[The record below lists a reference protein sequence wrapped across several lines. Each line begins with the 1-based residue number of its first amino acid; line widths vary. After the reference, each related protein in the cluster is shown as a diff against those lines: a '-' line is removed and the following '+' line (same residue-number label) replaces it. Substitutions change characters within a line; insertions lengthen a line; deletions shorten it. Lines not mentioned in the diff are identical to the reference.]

1 MTSAYIMYQDEAMK
15 KTQSEKILKLI
26 ERKGMLRPRDLNE
39 SSIPRAILQRLH
51 QEGLITRISRGL
63 YTLPRAQVTEHHTFA
78 EAAKR
83 VPNGILCLLSAL
95 SFHGLTSQAPFQIWM
110 AIDRKSRLPK
120 VDYPSIRF
128 VRFSAQALTEGIEE
142 HMIDGVRVKMYTP
155 AKTVADCFKYRNKIG
170 LDVALE
176 ALRDCWSQ
184 RTCTMD
190 ELRKYGRICRVE
202 NVMKPY
208 IQALL

>member
-1 MTSAYIMYQDEAMK
+1 MYQNGVMGK
-15 KTQSEKILKLI
+15 NQSEKILKLI
-26 ERKGMLRPRDLNE
+26 KQKGMLRPRDLDDC
-39 SSIPRAILQRLH
+39 SIPRTSLQRLY
-51 QEGLITRISRGL
+51 QGGVITKISRGL
-63 YTLPRAQVTEHHTFA
+63 YTLPGIHVTEHHTLA

-83 VPNGILCLLSAL
+83 VPNGVLCLLTAL
-95 SFHGLTSQAPFQIWM
+95 SFHGLTSQAPFQTWV

-142 HMIDGVRVKMYTP
+142 HMIDSVRVKIYAP

-170 LDVALE
+170 IDVALE
-176 ALRDCWSQ
+176 ALKDCWSQ
-184 RTCTMD
+184 RKCTMD
-190 ELRKYGRICRVE
+190 DLRKYGKICRVE
-202 NVMKPY
+202 KVMKPY